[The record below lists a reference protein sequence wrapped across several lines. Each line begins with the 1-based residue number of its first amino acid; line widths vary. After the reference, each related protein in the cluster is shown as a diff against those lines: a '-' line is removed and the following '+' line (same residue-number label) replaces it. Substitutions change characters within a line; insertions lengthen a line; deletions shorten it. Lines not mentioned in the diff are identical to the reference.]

1 VEDTLHLFRLPAR
14 FFLVPLSLAL
24 LAQTPPESPVIQSTT
39 RAVVLDVVVKDRHGK
54 PVEDLRRED
63 FMVRDN
69 GHEQRIAL
77 FAMETGQPASTG
89 ASTAASA
96 PLTFTNKP
104 PATRTTAFLFDELN
118 TQLADQQLAKKDF
131 LHYLHGV
138 PPDERVA
145 VFVLGDSLTLLHDF
159 SQDMPSLLAAMNRHV
174 VRGSPEAAAEAAPA
188 PTSNSLAGDS
198 ATTDQWDAF
207 LASSTEPYTNYSE
220 TVRAT
225 RTAAALETIAAHLQG
240 LPGRKTLIWI
250 SSGFPIQLGLDA
262 TVDSMPQSNPNARNG
277 ASAKGRGRGAV
288 ARGAA
293 GGGATGANNN
303 ATALSNTASSTLPGM
318 DVSFDNDVVRAVRA
332 LNEADVAVYPVNAKG
347 LTVAAP
353 FEADRASIGRRNRL
367 PKPDSTDFDQE
378 TLLRLADETGGRAF
392 YNINDLGN
400 AFREAADDARVSYSV
415 VYYAPANDLD
425 GTWHKIEVAVQR
437 PGVTLRYRPGYV
449 AARQP
454 AVTLSLADAVNNPVT
469 LTGIGFTAHL
479 DPTDGGYK
487 LSVNVDARNLTL
499 EQKDGKWTGQMQFL
513 VVVGKTEQLTTVPL
527 SFSDAMFH
535 QIQDHG
541 LTLGAR
547 VKAPPG
553 TKGFSLGFRD
563 VPSGSIGTLHV
574 SLRGA

>member
-1 VEDTLHLFRLPAR
+1 LHLFRLPAR